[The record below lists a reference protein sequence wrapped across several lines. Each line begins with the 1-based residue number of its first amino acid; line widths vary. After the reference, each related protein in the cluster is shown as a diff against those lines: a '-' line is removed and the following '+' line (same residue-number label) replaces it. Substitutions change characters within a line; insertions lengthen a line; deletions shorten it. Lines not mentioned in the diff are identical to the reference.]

1 MAQDWIFLDF
11 EIINKYLI
19 KMPSKISK
27 SQSKSTNLSESGKTV
42 DSPYEAVETGR
53 SRQFGFEMQQID
65 RNQNNAIL
73 LISTYPFNNN

>member
-1 MAQDWIFLDF
+1 
-11 EIINKYLI
+11 
-19 KMPSKISK
+19 MPSKISK

-53 SRQFGFEMQQID
+53 SRQFGFEMQQIVRQID
-65 RNQNNAIL
+65 RDQNNAIL